1 MECSICSFNKCQSNF
16 LQFRTFENFNLPF
29 TRENAT
35 NQPLTLSV
43 CARML
48 RVREVQLARE
58 FLLCLGY
65 LLRYRGDLYPR
76 SNFAYDSCR
85 FCSPRGFF
93 KSREGLESCG
103 KCWLHRF

>member
-16 LQFRTFENFNLPF
+16 LQFRIFENFNLPS

-48 RVREVQLARE
+48 RVREVQL
-58 FLLCLGY
+58 
-65 LLRYRGDLYPR
+65 D
-76 SNFAYDSCR
+76 
-85 FCSPRGFF
+85 FF
-93 KSREGLESCG
+93 
-103 KCWLHRF
+103 